1 MIVEAASILA
11 ASFLVGAGLLVWALL
26 KWVKTFGDYA
36 IKQDK
41 VVELLMTIHESNQIL
56 AGQNQRILDAQRQAK
71 TNGQQ
76 KGVA

>member
-1 MIVEAASILA
+1 MVEAASILA
-11 ASFLVGAGLLVWALL
+11 SAVVIGSGIVVWALL
-26 KWVKTFGDYA
+26 QWVKTFGDYA
-36 IKQDK
+36 VKQDK